1 MVQYLNFECCTA
13 KNNSQ
18 ICTFY
23 IGENSLIMKISKLWT
38 LTISFLFLSLL
49 LSYNIIVKEASAHII
64 KKFGDVQVQVGW
76 SNEPPLTGQ
85 INNVIIDV
93 NQTSGKTQTP
103 VINAL
108 ANMNIL
114 VKYGGVTKALDFL
127 PSPTTDGVY
136 LGQLIPTRV
145 GSYYLLLNGTIQDQ
159 KISWNA
165 PLDLVDSSQKLNFP
179 DTGGSGVNGA
189 VTSSSTS
196 ASNNIGPQLQGI
208 VSNMANQIDSVKN
221 VVGTVAKSNADTLKS
236 VQDVKNAADRS
247 YIIGMVGIG
256 AGIAGIVIAAF
267 SLSRKRVILT

>member
-1 MVQYLNFECCTA
+1 
-13 KNNSQ
+13 
-18 ICTFY
+18 
-23 IGENSLIMKISKLWT
+23 MKISKLWT
-38 LTISFLFLSLL
+38 ITISFLFLSLL

-127 PSPTTDGVY
+127 PSPTTDGLY

>member
-1 MVQYLNFECCTA
+1 
-13 KNNSQ
+13 
-18 ICTFY
+18 
-23 IGENSLIMKISKLWT
+23 MKVSKLWT
-38 LTISFLFLSLL
+38 ITICFLFLSFL
-49 LSYNIIVKEASAHII
+49 LSYNVIVKEASAHIT
-64 KKFGDVQVQVGW
+64 KKFGDIQVQVGW
-76 SNEPPLTGQ
+76 SNEPPLTGLL
-85 INNVIIDV
+85 NNVIIDV

-114 VKYGGVTKALDFL
+114 VKYGGVTKSLDFL
-127 PSPTTDGVY
+127 PSPTTDGLY
-136 LGQLIPTRV
+136 NGQMIPTRV

-159 KISWNA
+159 KIPPSQL
-165 PLDLVDSSQKLNFP
+165 PLDLVESSQKLNFP
-179 DTGGSGVNGA
+179 DTGGSGANGA
-189 VTSSSTS
+189 ITSSSAS

-221 VVGTVAKSNADTLKS
+221 VIGTVAKSNADTLKS

-247 YIIGMVGIG
+247 YLIGMVGIG